1 VYDLAG
7 EFRRAFGT
15 EFLTSPSGLVTYRDV
30 MIVAELRARLTLL
43 DINDNFVAYLGD
55 NEAICTN
62 DGWPNSKDASGEIVP
77 TGLHTPGKFNSP
89 QGIAVDHEG
98 NLYVAEWLIGGRFT
112 KLIKE

>member
-1 VYDLAG
+1 
-7 EFRRAFGT
+7 
-15 EFLTSPSGLVTYRDV
+15 

-77 TGLHTPGKFNSP
+77 TGLHAREILQSSRHRSGP
-89 QGIAVDHEG
+89 
-98 NLYVAEWLIGGRFT
+98 
-112 KLIKE
+112 